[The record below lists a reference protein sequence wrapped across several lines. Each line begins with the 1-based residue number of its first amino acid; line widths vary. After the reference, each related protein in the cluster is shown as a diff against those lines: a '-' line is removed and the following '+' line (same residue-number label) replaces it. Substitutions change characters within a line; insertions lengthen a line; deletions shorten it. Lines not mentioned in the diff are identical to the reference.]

1 VDDPIADRWYEAVTL
16 MSARAGMAPPASAAR
31 LAPPGTPNPDETPV
45 HQPAAGPVVPAP
57 AEPTTTTVL
66 ADEVSRPAVIA
77 DMCAVLSGSGSPS
90 GSGTFTGLAAAGG
103 FGRPDGLRG
112 SDPLEATDPVDGLA
126 MRAELR
132 ELTGQLFR
140 AVAADPVDRETG
152 RAVGA
157 RLVRIGF
164 ADSDALARSI
174 DVLGPVLA
182 ATAGAGRTPAV
193 FALLGA
199 IAAGH
204 GDAARKRDLAV
215 ASERQRVELAAV
227 RAAERAR
234 RDGAAQFRAAFDHA
248 GIGALVVADAG
259 EIIEVN
265 DTASQIVGR
274 DLAHLSIGD
283 VWDLVHSRDRAELID
298 MWAAVRAGRSGHGVW
313 RLDRSAGPDGG
324 PVWIALTA
332 TMVEDDAA
340 RACFAV
346 TIEDV
351 TYRPDP
357 RYMPESGGADSPEV
371 VGQLARTGAGLGA
384 VPGSDGVLGR
394 NVDATRALDADR
406 ATAVTRMTRSIA
418 AALRD
423 GQFVVHYQPIVR
435 LLDGRIQGAE
445 ALVRWNHPRRGMR
458 TPEEFIGA
466 AEESGLIVPLGLH
479 VLETACQDA
488 ARWANV
494 AATTTVLGDD
504 EPPIHPFVSVN
515 LSVRQLEEPD
525 VVPVILGIVERA
537 GIEPGRLQLELVE
550 SLMLDTVGR
559 PLEALRALAA
569 AGIRIAIDD
578 FGTGYSNFAYLPT
591 LPVRSLKLAGQFAGN
606 QDDETDPDD
615 PEATHGGLSALA
627 LDHMVEGIVLIA
639 HRLGHTVTVEGV
651 ETREQAAR
659 MLAHGAD
666 LGQGHLFGHPMCADK
681 LAGVFAGE
689 PAHHH
694 GSDGRQPAA
703 LPVPV
708 ARDHRFHDHATTRRR
723 A

>member
-1 VDDPIADRWYEAVTL
+1 MISD
-16 MSARAGMAPPASAAR
+16 GAPGASA
-31 LAPPGTPNPDETPV
+31 
-45 HQPAAGPVVPAP
+45 VP
-57 AEPTTTTVL
+57 
-66 ADEVSRPAVIA
+66 
-77 DMCAVLSGSGSPS
+77 DMCAVLSGSGQPDSPAQVE
-90 GSGTFTGLAAAGG
+90 TFACSAPAAPAIGFGPPDGFAAAG
-103 FGRPDGLRG
+103 
-112 SDPLEATDPVDGLA
+112 AA

-140 AVAADPVDRETG
+140 AIAADPADPGTG

-164 ADSDALARSI
+164 AEPDALARSVDI
-174 DVLGPVLA
+174 LGPALA
-182 ATAGAGRTPAV
+182 AAAGAGRATAV
-193 FALLGA
+193 YALLGA
-199 IAAGH
+199 VAAGH
-204 GDAARKRDLAV
+204 GDALRKRDLAV
-215 ASERQRVELAAV
+215 AAEKQRAELAAL
-227 RAAERAR
+227 RSAQRAR

-248 GIGALVVADAG
+248 GIGALVVADCG
-259 EIIEVN
+259 EIVEVN

-313 RLDRSAGPDGG
+313 RLDRPAGPDGG
-324 PVWIALTA
+324 PVWVALTA

-340 RACFAV
+340 RVCFAV

-357 RYMPESGGADSPEV
+357 RYTPERGGPAAP
-371 VGQLARTGAGLGA
+371 AAGLTPTAGTDSA
-384 VPGSDGVLGR
+384 LGR
-394 NVDATRALDADR
+394 QVDATRVSESDQAA
-406 ATAVTRMTRSIA
+406 AAARMTRGIA

-445 ALVRWNHPRRGMR
+445 ALVRWNHPRLGMR
-458 TPEEFIGA
+458 RPEEFIGA

-494 AATTTVLGDD
+494 AATAPALGDD
-504 EPPIHPFVSVN
+504 EPPVRPFVSVN

-525 VVPVILGIVERA
+525 TVPVILRIVERA

-591 LPVRSLKLAGQFAGN
+591 LPVRALKLAGQFAG
-606 QDDETDPDD
+606 QVDDDADGPDGDP
-615 PEATHGGLSALA
+615 GGLLSAVA

-666 LGQGHLFGHPMCADK
+666 FGQGHLFGHPVCADK
-681 LAGVFAGE
+681 LAAVFAGE
-689 PAHHH
+689 PANVGGTH
-694 GSDGRQPAA
+694 GPRLAA
-703 LPVPV
+703 MPVPS
-708 ARDHRFHDHATTRRR
+708 ARDHRLHDHAAPHRWV
-723 A
+723 